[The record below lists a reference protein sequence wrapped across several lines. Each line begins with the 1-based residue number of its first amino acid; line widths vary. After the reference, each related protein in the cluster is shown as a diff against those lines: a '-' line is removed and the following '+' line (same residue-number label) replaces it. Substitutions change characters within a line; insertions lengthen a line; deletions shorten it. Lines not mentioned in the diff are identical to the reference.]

1 MCSRACKRQ
10 RLGKSN
16 GYVAMTLLHNV
27 PYSFEL
33 FLCHLSYQQGQGRTN
48 FGVCM
53 SYILRC
59 GHPRRLMCPGADK
72 WRLRKTNGNRAMTR
86 PRHVLSCLAMLQH
99 HLSHQQ
105 GQGRT
110 NFGVC
115 MSYILRCSHPRRLMC
130 PGADKWRLAKLNGNV
145 AMTRP
150 RHVLSCLG
158 MLQHHLSHQQGQG
171 RTNFGVC
178 MSYILRCGHWWRL
191 MCPGADKWRLAKLNG
206 NRAMTRPRY
215 VPSCLGMLQH
225 HLSHQQGQGR

>member
-59 GHPRRLMCPGADK
+59 GHWWCLMCPGACK
-72 WRLRKTNGNRAMTR
+72 RRRLGKSSGHVAMTR
-86 PRHVLSCLAMLQH
+86 LHYVPSCLELLQR
-99 HLSHQQ
+99 HLSYQQ

-115 MSYILRCSHPRRLMC
+115 MSYILGC
-130 PGADKWRLAKLNGNV
+130 
-145 AMTRP
+145 
-150 RHVLSCLG
+150 
-158 MLQHHLSHQQGQG
+158 G
-171 RTNFGVC
+171 R
-178 MSYILRCGHWWRL
+178 WWRL
-191 MCPGADKWRLAKLNG
+191 MCPGADKFWRQGKSNG
-206 NRAMTRPRY
+206 
-215 VPSCLGMLQH
+215 S
-225 HLSHQQGQGR
+225 